1 MLHLPIERLAE
12 LVDETAAPAE
22 RDHLAACT
30 SCAAELQAHRRL
42 VTMASDE
49 RRRIAPPLTEWG
61 ALSDAL
67 RAEGLIAP
75 VPVARPTGRR
85 FSPMHLLRRV
95 AAVAVLVGGGAV
107 LGRMT
112 AGLGVIDAVA
122 FRSPATTPTASPTAD
137 GDVGALLV
145 SNDGDDFDSTQE
157 AMAALERAQRA
168 YEAAATY
175 LANHDEGLT
184 EQAPDRYRTRLA
196 ALDRTAETM
205 VEALHEAPQ
214 DPLINQYLVATLGAR
229 EQTLRRL
236 GTALPVGN
244 RLVRR

>member
-12 LVDETAAPAE
+12 LVDESAATPE
-22 RDHLAACT
+22 REHLAACT
-30 SCAAELQAHRRL
+30 TCAAELQAYRRL

-61 ALSDAL
+61 PLSDAL
-67 RAEGLIAP
+67 RAEGLLAP
-75 VPVARPTGRR
+75 SANVRPRSST
-85 FSPMHLLRRV
+85 FSPVLILRRA

-112 AGLGVIDAVA
+112 AGLGVADAVA
-122 FRSPATTPTASPTAD
+122 FRTPAAAQFAD
-137 GDVGALLV
+137 GAGSGDARPV
-145 SNDGDDFDSTQE
+145 SNESADFVSTQE
-157 AMAALERAQRA
+157 ALDALERAQRA
-168 YEAAATY
+168 YESAATY
-175 LANHDEGLT
+175 LASHDSSVT
-184 EQAPDRYRTRLA
+184 EPAPERYRTRLA